1 MTKRTAADMQA
12 MVDLVNSESGAKWR
26 AEHWDSGWS
35 VSRGEYEVAAC
46 MKFGE
51 AICYLKAIYRMMLWT
66 DRHYIMN
73 SRVKDKVRLADK
85 LHEDLI
91 ESGKVIDG
99 LHREIY
105 GLSNQVKQLEK
116 ERDDLI
122 DQVITQHLALDE
134 FPSQSDLHNKLY
146 KHPFF
151 TPEGK
156 ALVNEWTSML
166 IDCAN
171 LRQTVIPPVDMRLL
185 DSGDAGKMAGV
196 LSRYLPTIQW
206 ILLQRKEQN
215 VLQATPWPVRK

>member
-1 MTKRTAADMQA
+1 MNKRTDKDMQE
-12 MVDLVNSESGAKWR
+12 MVNMVNSESAVNWK
-26 AEHWDSGWS
+26 AERWNSGWS
-35 VSRGEYEVAAC
+35 VSRDKHEVASG
-46 MKFGE
+46 MTFGE
-51 AICYLKAIYRMMLWT
+51 TICYLRAIYRMMLWT
-66 DRHYIMN
+66 GRHYTSN
-73 SRVKDKVRLADK
+73 WAVKDKLRLADT
-85 LHEDLI
+85 LHNDLT
-91 ESGKVIDG
+91 ESGKVIDK

-105 GLSNQVKQLEK
+105 GLSNQVRQLEK
-116 ERDDLI
+116 ERDELV
-122 DQVITQHLALDE
+122 DQVITQHLAMDE

-156 ALVNEWTSML
+156 ALVNEWASML

-206 ILLQRKEQN
+206 ILLQRKEQR
-215 VLQATPWPVRK
+215 VLQATPWPIRK